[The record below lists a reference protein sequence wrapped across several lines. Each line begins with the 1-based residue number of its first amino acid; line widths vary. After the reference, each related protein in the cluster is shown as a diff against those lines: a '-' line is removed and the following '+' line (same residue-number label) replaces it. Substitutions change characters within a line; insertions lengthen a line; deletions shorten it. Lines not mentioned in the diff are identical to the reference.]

1 MAGAFGVQAQTLK
14 LGHITPPTDVWH
26 QVSEQIG
33 AGLEKASGGKMKVA
47 VSPLQ
52 KLGNEA
58 QMINLMQAGAQ
69 QFGVFTVGGL
79 SNREESFLAWSLPY
93 TFKDVAH
100 ATRAASTP
108 AAKTML
114 KRPEPHGL
122 VGLGYTFAGMRH
134 VLSLQ
139 PVASVKDL
147 ANKKIRS
154 FPCPIYN
161 DWWQANGAAP
171 TAMPLSEVAPSLTTK
186 LLDAVDVD
194 LDAIMMAQV
203 VLRYFFRAP
212 IFWAE
217 EISVLVGAITF
228 MASSDLAVLFD
239 SIPIQFFGALEIN
252 GLLAIP
258 LFMLVGEIMNKAG
271 LTQRLI
277 AVAEVLLGGLPAG
290 ERNAQRTRTDVLI
303 AGLVPTIIPVVVIAG
318 IMMGIMTPT
327 ESGAVA
333 AIIVLVLGFAYR
345 DLKVRDLGG
354 IFLGVALNTATITG
368 LIAAASL
375 LSWVLAFQGVPKMV
389 VEQMAGLTDSPF
401 VFLLL
406 VIGMLLI
413 LGMFLES
420 ISVLIV
426 VVPILMPVVNALGID
441 PIHFGVICTIA
452 TVIGLVTPPVGPGL
466 YIAMVQA
473 DIGMGPLF
481 RATIPFLL
489 MVMAILVL
497 IAAVPALST
506 WLPALMR

>member
-1 MAGAFGVQAQTLK
+1 MITLVVFFLLLFAAFP
-14 LGHITPPTDVWH
+14 I
-26 QVSEQIG
+26 
-33 AGLEKASGGKMKVA
+33 
-47 VSPLQ
+47 
-52 KLGNEA
+52 
-58 QMINLMQAGAQ
+58 
-69 QFGVFTVGGL
+69 VG
-79 SNREESFLAWSLPY
+79 
-93 TFKDVAH
+93 T
-100 ATRAASTP
+100 
-108 AAKTML
+108 
-114 KRPEPHGL
+114 
-122 VGLGYTFAGMRH
+122 
-134 VLSLQ
+134 
-139 PVASVKDL
+139 
-147 ANKKIRS
+147 I
-154 FPCPIYN
+154 
-161 DWWQANGAAP
+161 
-171 TAMPLSEVAPSLTTK
+171 
-186 LLDAVDVD
+186 
-194 LDAIMMAQV
+194 
-203 VLRYFFRAP
+203 
-212 IFWAE
+212 
-217 EISVLVGAITF
+217 LVGAITF
-228 MASSDLAVLFD
+228 MASNDLTVLFD

-277 AVAEVLLGGLPAG
+277 AEAEVLLGGLPAG
-290 ERNAQRTRTDVLI
+290 ERNAQRTRTEVLI

-318 IMMGIMTPT
+318 IMLGIMTPT

-333 AIIVLVLGFAYR
+333 AIIALVLGFAYR
-345 DLKVRDLGG
+345 ELKVRDLGG

-368 LIAAASL
+368 LIAAASV
-375 LSWVLAFQGVPKMV
+375 LSWVLAFQGVPDMVVEHMAGLTNSPFVFLLLVIAMLMLGIMTPTESGAVAAIIALVLGFAYRELKVRDLSGIFLGVALNTATITGLIAAASVLSWVLAFQSIPDMV
-389 VEQMAGLTDSPF
+389 VEQMAGLTNSPF

-481 RATIPFLL
+481 RATVPFLL